1 MELTDKVVREKKLT
15 ALMVTHNLRYAV
27 EYGSRILMLDKGHV
41 VLDKSGEEKKNTTV
55 NDLLGIFNQISIEC
69 GN

>member
-1 MELTDKVVREKKLT
+1 M
-15 ALMVTHNLRYAV
+15 M
-27 EYGSRILMLDKGHV
+27 DKGQI
-41 VLDKSGEEKKNTTV
+41 VLDKSGAEKAATSV